1 MSTVDIEKISLIVG
15 LVIAIVTAIPSV
27 IAAIKATW
35 QLIKNK
41 NWAKVMDIIDD
52 AVKIAEAT
60 QKSGAQKKADVIAS
74 VTKTCK
80 DLKIDINIQQV
91 SDYIDQLVGWFNEMQ
106 GRNKEN

>member
-1 MSTVDIEKISLIVG
+1 MEMDIEQIKLIIG
-15 LVIAIVTAIPSV
+15 LVVAIVTAIPSI

-35 QLIKNK
+35 TLVKTKQWN
-41 NWAKVMDIIDD
+41 KVMDIIDN
-52 AVKIAEAT
+52 AVAIAEAT

-80 DLKIDINIQQV
+80 ELNIDIDIQQV
-91 SDYIDQLVGWFNEMQ
+91 SDYIDQLVDWFNNMQ